1 MLVKTLQFI
10 PIIVFGLVFTFCSK
24 NDDNDFSLCGDQ
36 VIVSA
41 VEYVSAP
48 DDLLTII
55 SAEITGDCLK
65 IKYSSSGCDGSTW
78 ELKLIDSGMI
88 LESNPPQRNL
98 RLSMKN
104 DELCDAYFEKEIS
117 FDISNLQVSG
127 NQVLLNLTNSGDQLT
142 YNY

>member
-1 MLVKTLQFI
+1 M
-10 PIIVFGLVFTFCSK
+10 IISLIFTFCSK
-24 NDDNDFSLCGDQ
+24 NDDNDFSLCDDQ
-36 VIVSA
+36 VIVS
-41 VEYVSAP
+41 VVDYVSAP

-65 IKYSSSGCDGSTW
+65 IQYGSSGCDGSTW

-88 LESNPPQRNL
+88 LYSNPPQRNL

-127 NQVLLNLTNSGDQLT
+127 NQVLLNLTNSGDQLS

>member
-1 MLVKTLQFI
+1 MKTLRFI
-10 PIIVFGLVFTFCSK
+10 YIIIIGLVFTFCSK
-24 NDDNDFSLCGDQ
+24 NDDNDFSVCENQ

-41 VEYVSAP
+41 DEYVSAP

-55 SAEITGDCLK
+55 NAQISGDCLK
-65 IKYSSSGCDGSTW
+65 IKYGSSGCDGSTW
-78 ELKLIDSGMI
+78 ELKLIDSGII
-88 LESNPPQRNL
+88 LESSPPQRNL
-98 RLSMKN
+98 RLSIKN

-127 NQVLLNLTNSGDQLT
+127 NQVLLNLTNSGDQFS